1 MLYIRYHWYNMP
13 IRDGIMVS
21 LSMMASSF
29 SLWWNE
35 SSWHQFCSPLQD
47 ATSNWSFLK
56 PLKLVRSLRSAV
68 QRSAAKSTYWLIA
81 CFCDSQADKIPRQLG
96 LAWTLHCHRLV
107 SGLAYESSSV
117 GIAVRLSC
125 VGPLTSFDIGKL
137 RSINLS
143 GKQHDFWPFSIL
155 VWGPLLRSLAFDPMT
170 CNSFIYIIYI
180 YMYTESWVSEVF
192 VNLSLL
198 EREVLLTFLLKLF
211 LHFSMCM
218 ANDGYQMNW
227 LLQTSNIFQRWTQ
240 NVQKVGLI
248 FDQRCSC
255 VALFRLAGS
264 PVGQGLSSRR
274 TAGHLYPNRPT
285 SDQHQTNKSTSATSG
300 SPVRVIRR
308 RG

>member
-1 MLYIRYHWYNMP
+1 
-13 IRDGIMVS
+13 MVS
-21 LSMMASSF
+21 WYHCQWWLRHFLFGEMNHHGISF
-29 SLWWNE
+29 A
-35 SSWHQFCSPLQD
+35 HRCKMLQD

-81 CFCDSQADKIPRQLG
+81 CFCDSRADKIPRQLG

-180 YMYTESWVSEVF
+180 
-192 VNLSLL
+192 
-198 EREVLLTFLLKLF
+198 
-211 LHFSMCM
+211 C
-218 ANDGYQMNW
+218 
-227 LLQTSNIFQRWTQ
+227 I
-240 NVQKVGLI
+240 
-248 FDQRCSC
+248 
-255 VALFRLAGS
+255 
-264 PVGQGLSSRR
+264 
-274 TAGHLYPNRPT
+274 
-285 SDQHQTNKSTSATSG
+285 
-300 SPVRVIRR
+300 
-308 RG
+308 

>member
-1 MLYIRYHWYNMP
+1 VRKEARKGLCSRIGISHPNADVKAVMQAKQDSQLNIVVHLYTHIILNDLLYIYTQYNTILLYIVLYTRYHWYNMP

-21 LSMMASSF
+21 LSMMTSSF

-47 ATSNWSFLK
+47 AARCYK
-56 PLKLVRSLRSAV
+56 QLKLFETFEAGEELEKRGATFCCQVYLLID
-68 QRSAAKSTYWLIA
+68 WLIA
-81 CFCDSQADKIPRQLG
+81 CFCDSRADKIPRQLG

-170 CNSFIYIIYI
+170 CNSFI
-180 YMYTESWVSEVF
+180 
-192 VNLSLL
+192 
-198 EREVLLTFLLKLF
+198 
-211 LHFSMCM
+211 
-218 ANDGYQMNW
+218 
-227 LLQTSNIFQRWTQ
+227 
-240 NVQKVGLI
+240 
-248 FDQRCSC
+248 
-255 VALFRLAGS
+255 
-264 PVGQGLSSRR
+264 
-274 TAGHLYPNRPT
+274 
-285 SDQHQTNKSTSATSG
+285 
-300 SPVRVIRR
+300 
-308 RG
+308 

>member
-1 MLYIRYHWYNMP
+1 
-13 IRDGIMVS
+13 MVS
-21 LSMMASSF
+21 WYHCQWWLRHFLFGEMNHHGISF
-29 SLWWNE
+29 A
-35 SSWHQFCSPLQD
+35 HRCKMLQD

-125 VGPLTSFDIGKL
+125 VGPPTSFDIGKL

-180 YMYTESWVSEVF
+180 YVYRK
-192 VNLSLL
+192 LSLWGICESFPSWEGGAFDVSSEAFL
-198 EREVLLTFLLKLF
+198 AFFNVHGKWRLPDELTTTDFQHFPTMNTKCSEGRPYIWPALL
-211 LHFSMCM
+211 MC
-218 ANDGYQMNW
+218 
-227 LLQTSNIFQRWTQ
+227 SF
-240 NVQKVGLI
+240 V
-248 FDQRCSC
+248 
-255 VALFRLAGS
+255 S
-264 PVGQGLSSRR
+264 PCRLSSWSRIVEPKDCR
-274 TAGHLYPNRPT
+274 SLVP
-285 SDQHQTNKSTSATSG
+285 K
-300 SPVRVIRR
+300 
-308 RG
+308 